1 MIRTEEILENQMID
15 LIDEVYADSGLGRWF
30 GKGGVGSSS
39 GGGWDRYN
47 SSGKKAGKCG
57 DAKKGSSYSACL
69 GKKYVDR
76 LRSKGGKKAIANW
89 VKRKKSAQ
97 NKAGRGE
104 KGSGGKGKAPVK
116 VSYKEQLCEIF
127 VVNHKEQLKKDLV
140 QFLTQQFQKD
150 HLKAIHGGPSIT
162 EYKQIWWGWYHKCPG
177 WLSSW
182 IIFTKLDR
190 KGHIK
195 IARGTSRGIQ
205 LLKNSGLPVVGRVAA
220 GQPILSEE
228 HIQTRVQVEQS
239 LFKPAADY
247 LLKVKGSSMRDI
259 GIQDGDLLAVHAS
272 KEARSGQVIVARINQ
287 EVTVKRLKRK
297 NKEIWLEAENP
308 DFSNISINGER
319 DEFAIEGI
327 AVGIIRNG
335 KIS

>member
-1 MIRTEEILENQMID
+1 MRINEILTESIIEED
-15 LIDEVYADSGLGRWF
+15 LKAWF
-30 GKGGVGSSS
+30 GKGKKGGAG

-162 EYKQIWWGWYHKCPG
+162 EYKPEDWVERISDN
-177 WLSSW
+177 L
-182 IIFTKLDR
+182 INR
-190 KGHIK
+190 
-195 IARGTSRGIQ
+195 
-205 LLKNSGLPVVGRVAA
+205 LL
-220 GQPILSEE
+220 QYFE
-228 HIQTRVQVEQS
+228 
-239 LFKPAADY
+239 
-247 LLKVKGSSMRDI
+247 
-259 GIQDGDLLAVHAS
+259 
-272 KEARSGQVIVARINQ
+272 
-287 EVTVKRLKRK
+287 
-297 NKEIWLEAENP
+297 
-308 DFSNISINGER
+308 
-319 DEFAIEGI
+319 
-327 AVGIIRNG
+327 IIRGQTERNL
-335 KIS
+335 KTSVVLSRD